1 MNISVDISLYPLD
14 AGFSDLVLDF
24 IDRICG
30 IEGIQVVRNTLSTQV
45 FGDYKQ
51 VMALL
56 EAEMATSF
64 AQLPHSI
71 FVLKI
76 IGTDR
81 HPDVIHN

>member
-24 IDRICG
+24 IDRISG
-30 IEGIQVVRNTLSTQV
+30 IEGIKVVRNTLSTQL

-81 HPDVIHN
+81 HPDVIHD

>member
-14 AGFSDLVLDF
+14 AGFSELVLDF
-24 IDRICG
+24 IDRISG
-30 IEGIQVVRNTLSTQV
+30 IEGISIVRNTLSTQL

-56 EAEMATSF
+56 ETEMATTF

-71 FVLKI
+71 FVLKLV
-76 IGTDR
+76 GTDR
-81 HPDVIHN
+81 NPNVILD

>member
-1 MNISVDISLYPLD
+1 MNISVDISLYALD

-24 IDRICG
+24 IDRISG

-45 FGDYKQ
+45 FGEYQQ

-56 EAEMATSF
+56 ETEMATSF

-81 HPDVIHN
+81 HPDVIHD

>member
-14 AGFSDLVLDF
+14 AGFSELVLDF
-24 IDRICG
+24 IDRISG

-56 EAEMATSF
+56 ESEMETSF

-81 HPDVIHN
+81 HPDVIDD

>member
-24 IDRICG
+24 IDRISG

-45 FGDYKQ
+45 FGDYKH

-81 HPDVIHN
+81 HPDVIHD